1 MPVDISTAELRTS
14 EERQLCN
21 YNKRLTRSQVPV
33 QAKRLRTLAPEPEE
47 TGEL

>member
-1 MPVDISTAELRTS
+1 MHS

-33 QAKRLRTLAPEPEE
+33 QAKRLRTLVPEPEE